1 MNINFIVDDN
11 GKKREVSY
19 DENMKV
25 IDFMKD
31 YVTKYTNFPQVDSNV
46 YNFSIKGKQLMLPRF
61 QVKQLKNILEEGAT
75 INFSRKKDMEY
86 SKFK

>member
-75 INFSRKKDMEY
+75 ITFSRKKDMEY